1 MDRHDPPSP
10 ATRAA
15 APRRLPILMT
25 AVLLMAAHLGAQ
37 EPLATT
43 PPWNQIPQ
51 DARPSA
57 AFAIAFGPWQAGY
70 GQVDDASSEADRCK
84 AVAAMPLA
92 AVRIPIDLAIA
103 KGALVSPGIIP
114 ASTTD
119 ADLRAYVA
127 AAATGTCPPV
137 GKRRPVPVPQ
147 PVATSPAP
155 AAQVQVEAAKP
166 VSAEV
171 ATALGRWEVR
181 ADGVDAGADA
191 ATKADLLTRLAKLD
205 DLVAA
210 SGDIPAILAAA
221 RSHGLVPAT
230 ASYAAMLAQAKA
242 GVGAAQAPTPVTAAT
257 GAVTAAPAPAPTA
270 PEAPKFVVG
279 VKAGLYVL
287 GDGAKWPPTDL
298 PAAPTATIR
307 LPAIPDVAPT
317 WVSRAGADV
326 SNHLIEHAQLD
337 NQRFTAVAFSGHMYV
352 STDGTYVFALT
363 SKDPAWIEVDGR
375 QVVRTDWSLP
385 ISEWAIF
392 RSDSGN
398 WGNHVVERD
407 KRVNTVS
414 GTISLSGGKFHAIR
428 VVACQQW
435 RRDARANDLEPW
447 KTPAADVRRLS
458 PVVTGASFLAR
469 VTAPDGEPVPIKLY
483 TQEDPAG
490 KKKPKRDE

>member
-1 MDRHDPPSP
+1 MARHNAFASII
-10 ATRAA
+10 
-15 APRRLPILMT
+15 RRLACGMAAIIL
-25 AVLLMAAHLGAQ
+25 AAHLGAQ

-57 AFAIAFGPWQAGY
+57 SFALAFAPWQAGY
-70 GQVDDASSEADRCK
+70 GQVDDASPEADRCK

-147 PVATSPAP
+147 PAATNPAP

-171 ATALGRWEVR
+171 AAALAKWAVR
-181 ADGVDAGADA
+181 ADGVDGNADA
-191 ATKADLLTRLAKLD
+191 ATKQDLLGRLAKMD
-205 DLVAA
+205 DLIA
-210 SGDIPAILAAA
+210 SPGDIPAILGAAK
-221 RSHGLVPAT
+221 SHGLVPAT
-230 ASYAAMLAQAKA
+230 ASYAAMLAAAKG
-242 GVGAAQAPTPVTAAT
+242 GVGAAPVTAAP

-307 LPAIPDVAPT
+307 LPAIPDVAPA

-326 SNHLIEHAQLD
+326 SNHLVEHAQLD